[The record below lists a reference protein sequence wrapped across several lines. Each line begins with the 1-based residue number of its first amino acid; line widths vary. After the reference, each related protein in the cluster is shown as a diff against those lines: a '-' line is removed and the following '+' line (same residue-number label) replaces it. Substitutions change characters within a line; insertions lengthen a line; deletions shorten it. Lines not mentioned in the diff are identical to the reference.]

1 MITCRLTLL
10 LHPEL
15 DPLSVD
21 NFVNF
26 VHIWCQFHC
35 FACKSACMIVPSGAP
50 ATMVGL
56 GSTAQTSISPATP
69 ALARMGEDAIR
80 LEPTDTSV
88 TVHQVRNGF
97 KDPKKVY
104 WIQILCVCVCL
115 YPPQSL
121 AGFHLWVYRCQLSH
135 SQHSLLLD
143 FGPCPLRAAL
153 LKLTSL
159 GWEIW
164 CWHCPCTCLL
174 CSTLEHM
181 LDDFERHRLEG
192 LLIMLNAHICLPS
205 NRHS

>member
-26 VHIWCQFHC
+26 VHILCQFHC

-104 WIQILCVCVCL
+104 WIQILCVCVSL
-115 YPPQSL
+115 PPTEPSWVPSVGLPMPVIAFSTFPLARLWPLSSKGCAVEADKPGLGNLVLALSL
-121 AGFHLWVYRCQLSH
+121 HL
-135 SQHSLLLD
+135 
-143 FGPCPLRAAL
+143 PLVL
-153 LKLTSL
+153 
-159 GWEIW
+159 
-164 CWHCPCTCLL
+164 HP
-174 CSTLEHM
+174 
-181 LDDFERHRLEG
+181 
-192 LLIMLNAHICLPS
+192 
-205 NRHS
+205 